1 MEAGAEQ
8 QGGTPGCVGSERVPV
23 QLEAAET
30 RCRKMWTWVALEGA
44 VMAVRS
50 GVFRAWWLDSGGV
63 AAAVWAEAAA
73 GRANEPK
80 IEGCAR
86 GDE

>member
-1 MEAGAEQ
+1 M
-8 QGGTPGCVGSERVPV
+8 PV

-63 AAAVWAEAAA
+63 AAGVWAEAAA
-73 GRANEPK
+73 GRANRTEDRGMC
-80 IEGCAR
+80 EG
-86 GDE
+86 